1 MAESML
7 LTDAAVAKL
16 SLSENGQRRIR
27 DTKLPGFFLMIGAHR
42 MSYMIKIDTSVGGKR
57 RTHTEAIGHVG
68 HITTT
73 KARDKAQRRILELR
87 DEALRPADD
96 GPTLQQGWERVQIS
110 LTRKGASQDTFDSYR
125 NSIELHLA
133 DWLDVPLS
141 KITPVMAVARHDEL
155 SVKKAV
161 DGRKRGGEYIANR
174 ALKTFRTVYL
184 HMRKLHPEILTIDK
198 DPTLGITF
206 HTEKRR
212 NRGMAPED
220 LATWYGQL
228 QEIRNPV
235 RRELHLML
243 LLSGSRP
250 SALCSMEMSNVHIE
264 LRALYIPRPKGGEER
279 AFWMPLSAPM
289 LESIERARQAGAAYY
304 PKLAKKWL
312 FPSADSRVGYIT
324 NHTEKKIGFKKGN
337 DLRQT
342 YRNVCRKLKISKI
355 TSMQLMNHKV
365 PVEGEEEELKTSTG
379 DVHDDYGTVSVHVV
393 GDELRAAQEKISSFI
408 MDALLKETP

>member
-1 MAESML
+1 MPENMP
-7 LTDAAVAKL
+7 LTDTAVEKL
-16 SLSENGQRRIR
+16 QLAPQGERYIVR
-27 DTKLPGFFLMIGAHR
+27 DTKLPGFLIRVGTHR
-42 MSYMIKIDTSVGGKR
+42 KTYMIKIDTSVGGKR
-57 RTHTEAIGHVG
+57 RTVSEAIGHAG
-68 HITTT
+68 HITAT

-87 DEALRPADD
+87 DEALRPDD
-96 GPTLQQGWERVQIS
+96 EGPTLRQGWERVQIN

-125 NSIELHLA
+125 NAIELHLV

-141 KITPVMAVARHDEL
+141 KITPVMACARHDEL
-155 SVKKAV
+155 SVKRAV
-161 DGRKRGGEYIANR
+161 DGRKRGGTYIANR

-206 HTEKRR
+206 HREKRR

-220 LATWYGQL
+220 LAAWYSLL

-250 SALCSMEMSNVHIE
+250 TAMCSMENANVHTE
-264 LRALYIPRPKGGEER
+264 VHALYVPRPKGGEDR
-279 AFWMPLSAPM
+279 AFWMPLSTPM
-289 LESIERARQAGAAYY
+289 LECIERARQAGAAYY
-304 PKLAKKWL
+304 PKQAKKWL
-312 FPSADSRVGYIT
+312 FPSADSNTGYIT
-324 NHTEKKIGFKKGN
+324 NHAEKKIGFKKGN

-342 YRNVCRKLKISKI
+342 YRNVCRRLKIPKI

-365 PVEGEEEELKTSTG
+365 PVEGEEEELKASTG

-393 GDELRAAQEKISSFI
+393 GPELREAQERISTFI
-408 MDALLKETP
+408 MDALNR